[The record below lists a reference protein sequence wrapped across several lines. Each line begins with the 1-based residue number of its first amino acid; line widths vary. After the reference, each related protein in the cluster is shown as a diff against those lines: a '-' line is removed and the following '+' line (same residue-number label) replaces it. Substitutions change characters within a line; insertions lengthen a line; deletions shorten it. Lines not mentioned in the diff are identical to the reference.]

1 MSGGGNYW
9 CGIPRAMARAILIAT
24 ALLMTALV
32 APANAQSLAIPSGD
46 YALDRTHAY
55 VTFSYLHQGLSYPLL
70 RATDVDGELALDAA
84 ELSGSRAMI
93 AVRADSIRSNTDYF
107 DKELASPKFFNA
119 GKFPH
124 ITFAT
129 ERYEPTDD
137 RRGLLH
143 GQVTIRG
150 ISKPM
155 VLDVTINGALEH
167 PMNGKPV
174 IGVSA
179 TGSLKRSDFQLD
191 RFIPAVADE
200 VQVAIEA
207 EFVAGSNAGSAA
219 AAALAQASL
228 QSMGGPAGQGR

>member
-1 MSGGGNYW
+1 MSCEAMNSMRLG
-9 CGIPRAMARAILIAT
+9 RALAVPERIFATLLLVTWLAT
-24 ALLMTALV
+24 AS
-32 APANAQSLAIPSGD
+32 AQSLAIPSGD

-70 RATDVDGELALDAA
+70 RATDVDGELWLDAA
-84 ELSGSRAMI
+84 ELSESRAMI
-93 AVRADSIRSNTDYF
+93 AVRVDSIRSNTDYF

-124 ITFAT
+124 VTFAT
-129 ERYEPTDD
+129 ERYEPKDA
-137 RRGLLH
+137 RSGLLH
-143 GQVTIRG
+143 GHITVRG

-155 VLDVTINGALEH
+155 VLDVTINGAMEH
-167 PMNGKPV
+167 PLSGKPV

-219 AAALAQASL
+219 AAALARESL
-228 QSMGGPAGQGR
+228 RSMSSAGTRGR